1 MTRLII
7 IHFKGEE
14 EVKWDAQVTGLD
26 SSMMVVSLIKPGVVT
41 GGEMSCSKLA
51 KVQL

>member
-7 IHFKGEE
+7 IHFKGE

-26 SSMMVVSLIKPGVVT
+26 SSMMVVSLIEPGVVT